1 MELAMR
7 YELMLPHQIRD
18 AIAGNWPVVLPLGV
32 LEYHGEH
39 LAVGMDT
46 LAVTTMLAILE
57 NEADLVILPP
67 FYYGAASYAVAPPE
81 GTGSVQV
88 DSSALSPFARE
99 LFTGLLR
106 VGFRNIHAFIHHQ
119 SENFTVGMPTD
130 LAFKLGARQ
139 AIFAFL
145 EKTRG
150 EGWWGDEAMAAYY
163 AQQAKGGD
171 PFNWI
176 KFHPLMTEEIIANY
190 PFDHAGEGE
199 TSLMMAMCPEAVDMA
214 RLSDKQ
220 WYVGSAASASRITG
234 ERGRDLIL
242 AHMRKVLEIEAKQYS
257 GRTTCPS

>member
-1 MELAMR
+1 MR
-7 YELMLPHQIRD
+7 YEMMLPGQIRA
-18 AIAGNWPVVLPLGV
+18 AIAANTPVVLPLGV

-39 LAVGMDT
+39 MAVGMDT
-46 LAVTTMLAILE
+46 LAVTSALALIE
-57 NEADLVILPP
+57 QEAEIVILPP
-67 FYYGAASYAVAPPE
+67 FYYGAASYAVEPPE

-88 DSSALSPFARE
+88 DSSALHPFARE

-106 VGFRNIHAFIHHQ
+106 IGFRNIHAFIHHQ

-130 LAFKLGARQ
+130 LAFKFGARQ

-150 EGWWGDEAMAAYY
+150 EGWWGKASMADYY
-163 AQQAKGGD
+163 AQQSGGDD

-176 KFHPLMTEEIIANY
+176 KIHPLMMAETIGQY

-214 RLSDKQ
+214 AYSGER
-220 WYVGSAASASRITG
+220 WYVETATRASAEKGRQ
-234 ERGRDLIL
+234 GRDLIL
-242 AHMRKVLEIEAKQYS
+242 AHMRKALGLTPAGESA
-257 GRTTCPS
+257 P